1 MEMVSSFRPLKP
13 VFSNLLSLLFIS
25 IIGINSIASDRLI
38 FLPTS
43 SGGTDGQAAKH
54 IVLIAGD
61 EEYRTE
67 ETMPMLAKILTKKHG
82 FKCTVLFALGP
93 DDAPYIDPNNS
104 TGVRGLE
111 SLATAD
117 LMLIG
122 TRFRQPPDE
131 QAQHI
136 TNFLNA
142 GKPVIG
148 IRTATHAF
156 NGKGSFGG
164 LSFGDF
170 GLKILGETWVSHHG
184 KHKSQGGRGVI
195 ETTQAANPILRG
207 VSDIFTP
214 SDIYGVT
221 HLTTTDTILIRGA
234 VTESLDP
241 KSANI
246 TGEKNE
252 VLQALAWLHTY
263 QRPNGTGSGNSF
275 CTTAGASV
283 DFVNEDL
290 RRLVV
295 NAALH
300 LTGRLVPEKAD
311 VGFVD
316 PFYPSF
322 YGFIKEPDHWK
333 NVGLMPEDFDLGK
346 SPQNSDPPNS
356 PEWPF
361 RDRAASKP
369 NVKTSGMLPSSPQ
382 FE

>member
-1 MEMVSSFRPLKP
+1 MEIVSSFRSFKSA
-13 VFSNLLSLLFIS
+13 FSNLWSVLFVSL
-25 IIGINSIASDRLI
+25 IGINSSAADRLI

-43 SGGTDGQAAKH
+43 SGATDGQAAKH

-67 ETMPMLAKILTKKHG
+67 ESMPMLAKILSKKHG

-93 DDAPYIDPNNS
+93 DNAPYIDPNNS
-104 TGVRGLE
+104 TGVRGLD

-122 TRFRQPPDE
+122 TRFRQPSDE
-131 QAQHI
+131 EAQHI
-136 TNFLNA
+136 TNYLNA
-142 GKPVIG
+142 GKPVLG

-156 NGKGSFGG
+156 NGKGSFGE

-195 ETTQAANPILRG
+195 EASQAANPILRG
-207 VSDIFTP
+207 VSDVFTP

-221 HLTTTDTILIRGA
+221 HLTAADRILMRGA

-246 TGEKNE
+246 IGEKNE
-252 VLQALAWLHTY
+252 VLQPMAWLHVY

-295 NAALH
+295 NAALY
-300 LTGRLVPEKAD
+300 LTGRDVPEKAD
-311 VGFVD
+311 VAFVD

-333 NVGLMPEDFDLGK
+333 NVGLKPEDFDLGK
-346 SPQNSDPPNS
+346 SPPNSDPPNS

-361 RDRAASKP
+361 RDRAKAKP
-369 NVKTSGMLPSSPQ
+369 DVKASGMIQSP
-382 FE
+382 